1 MHETTSSVSPLVA
14 YRDHEIAIE
23 ARRNALVR
31 DIARLERR
39 VAPLRVLAEQLDALK
54 QERDACDARLGR
66 APRPARRRR
75 WLLAL
80 ALAHVALGGA
90 VVGLFVL
97 PGNRPPRANLT
108 RIAAQEIRSAVL
120 LYLTSH
126 GPRPHCPTTE
136 DLVSAH
142 MIVGE
147 QRALD
152 AWDRQFRIVCDGDD
166 VRVIS
171 AGADGVFGAESDD
184 IE

>member
-1 MHETTSSVSPLVA
+1 MHDSVSSVSPFVA
-14 YRDHEIAIE
+14 YRDHELAIA
-23 ARRNALVR
+23 AKRNALVR

-39 VAPLRVLAEQLDALK
+39 IAPLRVLAEQLDALK
-54 QERDACDARLGR
+54 QERDACDVRLGR
-66 APRPARRRR
+66 APRPRRRP

-80 ALAHVALGGA
+80 ALAHVALACA
-90 VVGLFVL
+90 VIVSLVL

-136 DLVSAH
+136 DLVAAH
-142 MIVGE
+142 MLVGE
-147 QRALD
+147 PRALD
-152 AWDRQFRIVCDGDD
+152 AWDRRFRIVCDGDD

-171 AGADGVFGAESDD
+171 AGPDGVFGAESDD